1 MIGVRSLEKEY
12 HVGDHVVRAL
22 RGVTLDIAGGEF
34 VTVVGPSGSGKST
47 FMHILGCLDRPTRG
61 QYLLGGRDV
70 STLPHDEL
78 ARVRNETIGFVFQGF
93 NLLSRTS
100 ALENVE
106 LPLLYTRK
114 GAVKAAERRDRARRA
129 LAAVGLT
136 DREEHHP
143 NQLSGGQQQRVAI
156 ARALVNEPS
165 LLLAD
170 EPTGNLDTATS
181 HEVMEV
187 FAKLRAE
194 RGITIVVIT
203 HERDIAAWGTRTI
216 DFKDGVVVSD
226 EQHQPSMGDKP
237 PAGAS
242 LAPVRPGVRTMAS
255 PIQRLRALHPSIDIG
270 FKALTRNRLQTGLTM
285 LGITVGVATVLAMM
299 AVGAG
304 AQRSIEQQVRAAGL
318 NQLTIKAG
326 NWKPKTED
334 SGGAVAHQ
342 GDAEDTMR
350 LPVEELMPVLPDA
363 GDPFAGAADV
373 LPIDFHPEDDP
384 MEKHD
389 HPLAWQR
396 LGDLEAGS
404 GLGHAVVR
412 RCGSHPRTGRAMAAA
427 CTNAAC
433 TTARVG
439 EKRWFTR
446 MHGTD
451 LHLLDIKRTWTLRS
465 GRFFTEQEQNDKAMV
480 LVLGSVVAEKVFG
493 ETVDPVGRD
502 LTLWNQTFKIIG
514 VVTSAS
520 WVVRPAAGDDEF
532 DAVYMP
538 YTTTHQIM
546 NLTKLNDITVT
557 AASTGEVSALSKRIT
572 ELLRQRHGITVEKPT
587 TSPFPAATRAIRPA
601 AAANVPRHRR
611 QREGAGTRH
620 ARAARRHAERASGTM
635 RWLQRR
641 RWRCRRRHRHHEHH
655 AGLGDRAHAGN
666 RPADGGGR
674 ARQGRHAAV
683 PHRSRGHQPG
693 RRRRGRRAGP
703 RGVVSHL
710 LHAALGHRGLAGVG
724 AHRLRRVAAV
734 GVLFGW
740 YPARRAAELDPI
752 DALRHE

>member
-226 EQHQPSMGDKP
+226 EQH
-237 PAGAS
+237 
-242 LAPVRPGVRTMAS
+242 APTM
-255 PIQRLRALHPSIDIG
+255 
-270 FKALTRNRLQTGLTM
+270 
-285 LGITVGVATVLAMM
+285 
-299 AVGAG
+299 
-304 AQRSIEQQVRAAGL
+304 
-318 NQLTIKAG
+318 
-326 NWKPKTED
+326 
-334 SGGAVAHQ
+334 
-342 GDAEDTMR
+342 
-350 LPVEELMPVLPDA
+350 
-363 GDPFAGAADV
+363 
-373 LPIDFHPEDDP
+373 
-384 MEKHD
+384 
-389 HPLAWQR
+389 
-396 LGDLEAGS
+396 
-404 GLGHAVVR
+404 
-412 RCGSHPRTGRAMAAA
+412 GSH
-427 CTNAAC
+427 
-433 TTARVG
+433 
-439 EKRWFTR
+439 
-446 MHGTD
+446 
-451 LHLLDIKRTWTLRS
+451 
-465 GRFFTEQEQNDKAMV
+465 
-480 LVLGSVVAEKVFG
+480 
-493 ETVDPVGRD
+493 
-502 LTLWNQTFKIIG
+502 
-514 VVTSAS
+514 
-520 WVVRPAAGDDEF
+520 RP
-532 DAVYMP
+532 
-538 YTTTHQIM
+538 
-546 NLTKLNDITVT
+546 
-557 AASTGEVSALSKRIT
+557 VSA
-572 ELLRQRHGITVEKPT
+572 
-587 TSPFPAATRAIRPA
+587 
-601 AAANVPRHRR
+601 
-611 QREGAGTRH
+611 
-620 ARAARRHAERASGTM
+620 
-635 RWLQRR
+635 
-641 RWRCRRRHRHHEHH
+641 
-655 AGLGDRAHAGN
+655 
-666 RPADGGGR
+666 
-674 ARQGRHAAV
+674 
-683 PHRSRGHQPG
+683 
-693 RRRRGRRAGP
+693 
-703 RGVVSHL
+703 
-710 LHAALGHRGLAGVG
+710 
-724 AHRLRRVAAV
+724 
-734 GVLFGW
+734 
-740 YPARRAAELDPI
+740 
-752 DALRHE
+752 